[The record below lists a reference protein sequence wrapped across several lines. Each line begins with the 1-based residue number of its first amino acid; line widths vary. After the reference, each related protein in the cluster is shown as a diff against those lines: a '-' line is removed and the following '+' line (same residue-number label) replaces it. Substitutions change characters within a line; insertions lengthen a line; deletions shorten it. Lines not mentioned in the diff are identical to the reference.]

1 MSLCYLLTTFLRFKC
16 FLRPVLA
23 CTFLPVDATGK
34 LVLLISFT
42 DFRGDGSGVHAR
54 KTAFFFLLN
63 VRVNNFDCVTS
74 IEILIR
80 LIIPGW
86 ILIQLVDK

>member
-1 MSLCYLLTTFLRFKC
+1 MPERQ
-16 FLRPVLA
+16 R
-23 CTFLPVDATGK
+23 
-34 LVLLISFT
+34 
-42 DFRGDGSGVHAR
+42 
-54 KTAFFFLLN
+54 FFFLLN